1 MPAARSGVPDAARHR
16 AAAAVDAARRRAGA
30 GRRSAVRA
38 HRLAARPGG
47 RQAGLP
53 LLDGQP
59 GFSFA
64 HQAGPV
70 SLMVADL
77 RSERSQ
83 EQVMGPASWDAMQRW
98 LAALPAGA
106 ARAPRH
112 LLFMSSVPVVHP
124 KLSLAEA
131 FMDSFGQD
139 HVLDSSADDLRITG
153 PTTTTKASAG
163 AWSRPCCAPPGTAPA
178 RDHRVGRRTW
188 RPGAWSIART
198 WSRPTT
204 GRRSSS

>member
-1 MPAARSGVPDAARHR
+1 MQHAIELLPPLTPR
-16 AAAAVDAARRRAGA
+16 ADVRVRDDDPLYAPIAWPRVLAGDK
-30 GRRSAVRA
+30 
-38 HRLAARPGG
+38 LA
-47 RQAGLP
+47 LP

-98 LAALPAGA
+98 LAAPLPRR
-106 ARAPRH
+106 ARAAP
-112 LLFMSSVPVVHP
+112 PAVHV
-124 KLSLAEA
+124 LGARGASQASLAEA

-139 HVLDSSADDLRITG
+139 HVLTAA
-153 PTTTTKASAG
+153 PTISG
-163 AWSRPCCAPPGTAPA
+163 SLDQRRPRRRAPA
-178 RDHRVGRRTW
+178 PGRDPAAHRQGQRLRATIVSGDVHVA
-188 RPGAWSIART
+188 AWGVVYRRT

>member
-1 MPAARSGVPDAARHR
+1 MQHAIELLPPLTPR
-16 AAAAVDAARRRAGA
+16 ADVRVRDDDPLYAPIAWPRVLAGDK
-30 GRRSAVRA
+30 
-38 HRLAARPGG
+38 LA
-47 RQAGLP
+47 LP

-98 LAALPAGA
+98 LAACPP
-106 ARAPRH
+106 APRARRATCC
-112 LLFMSSVPVVHP
+112 SCPRCPWCIPS
-124 KLSLAEA
+124 SLAEA

-139 HVLDSSADDLRITG
+139 HVLDSSADDLKDHWTNDDHEGERRRLVETLLR
-153 PTTTTKASAG
+153 T
-163 AWSRPCCAPPGTAPA
+163 A
-178 RDHRVGRRTW
+178 RDSACARPSCRATCTW